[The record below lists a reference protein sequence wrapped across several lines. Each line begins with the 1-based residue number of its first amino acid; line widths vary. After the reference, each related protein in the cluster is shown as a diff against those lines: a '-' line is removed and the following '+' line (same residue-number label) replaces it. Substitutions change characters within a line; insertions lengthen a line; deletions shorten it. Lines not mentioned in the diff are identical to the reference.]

1 MRGCGYAPL
10 AKGASRSAQYG
21 HGRTRA
27 VPSLP
32 HVLAQNGLPQT
43 TPLRKGERTM
53 LERNR
58 LKGFYRE
65 LQTPS
70 RIEANTRTA
79 QIKESNADLISQL
92 THS

>member
-1 MRGCGYAPL
+1 
-10 AKGASRSAQYG
+10 
-21 HGRTRA
+21 
-27 VPSLP
+27 
-32 HVLAQNGLPQT
+32 VLAQNGLPQT

-70 RIEANTRTA
+70 RIEAKHELPKSKNLM
-79 QIKESNADLISQL
+79 QISYLS
-92 THS
+92 